1 MLVNDTWGYLQSCCQ
16 PCPSPG
22 RQQPGLHSAPSSS
35 GAAHSRTGRGRMWP
49 TTPLRPYRLPD
60 DLCLELTAELS
71 SRHIHSPVPWS
82 RSYRRVHETGRSSYS
97 GRTPEERLHG
107 IRRDTNQQV
116 EKFLVAEETVLSLT
130 ALYIAPAGSSEERL
144 GHAASMFFNLRM
156 QFNGYEVL
164 CAGRQEGA
172 GISPELWGG

>member
-1 MLVNDTWGYLQSCCQ
+1 MIHRATYSLAASRVLLQEGSNRGCTQLPHPAVQHTHGQGEVACGLRRRYASIGYQ
-16 PCPSPG
+16 P
-22 RQQPGLHSAPSSS
+22 H
-35 GAAHSRTGRGRMWP
+35 
-49 TTPLRPYRLPD
+49 
-60 DLCLELTAELS
+60 DLCLELPAELP

-144 GHAASMFFNLRM
+144 GYAASMFFQPVAALSR
-156 QFNGYEVL
+156 
-164 CAGRQEGA
+164 
-172 GISPELWGG
+172 I